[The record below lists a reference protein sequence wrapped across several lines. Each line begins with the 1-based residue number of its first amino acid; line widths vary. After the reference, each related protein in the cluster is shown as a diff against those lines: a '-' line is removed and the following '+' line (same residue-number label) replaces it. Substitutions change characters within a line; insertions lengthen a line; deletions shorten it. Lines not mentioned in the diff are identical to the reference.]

1 MDIQKALR
9 AVVATGKV
17 YMGVAQTEK
26 AIKGGKAKLV
36 IVANN
41 SPEKT
46 SIVLAAKGKN
56 VPVHEFSG
64 MGTELGPACGK
75 PFAVSVLT
83 VLDAGESD
91 ILQLAR

>member
-9 AVVATGKV
+9 TVVATGKV
-17 YMGVAQTEK
+17 YLGEHQAQR
-26 AIKGGKAKLV
+26 AIKGGKARLV
-36 IVANN
+36 IVASN
-41 SPEKT
+41 SPRKSEL
-46 SIVLAAKGKN
+46 VAAAKGKN
-56 VPVHEFSG
+56 VPVHEFGG

-75 PFAVSVLT
+75 PFSVGVLA

>member
-9 AVVATGKV
+9 TVVATGKV
-17 YMGVAQTEK
+17 YMGEAQANK
-26 AIKGGKAKLV
+26 AIKSGKAKLV
-36 IVANN
+36 VLASN
-41 SPEKT
+41 SPGKDG
-46 SIVLAAKGKN
+46 ILGAARSKN
-56 VPVHEFSG
+56 VPVHEFGG

-75 PFAVSVLT
+75 PFSVSVLT

>member
-17 YMGVAQTEK
+17 QMGAAQAEK
-26 AIKGGKAKLV
+26 AIKSGKAKLV

-46 SIVLAAKGKN
+46 TIVAAAKGKS

-75 PFAVSVLT
+75 PFSVAVLT
-83 VLDAGESD
+83 VLEAGESD

>member
-9 AVVATGKV
+9 SVVATGKV
-17 YMGVAQTEK
+17 FLGAAQAGE
-26 AIKGGKAKLV
+26 AIHGGKAKLV

-41 SPEKT
+41 SPHRDALV
-46 SIVLAAKGKN
+46 SAAKAKR

-75 PFAVSVLT
+75 PFAVGVLA

>member
-17 YMGVAQTEK
+17 YMGAAQADK

-46 SIVLAAKGKN
+46 DIVSAAKGKN